1 MGQPGTVPD
10 AGHSGSCGTGTTE
23 QVVPQSIK
31 ASSTHRTA
39 SEGACPLGIPPAG
52 SKWAIFHN
60 WAPTYDLTGD
70 GEPTD
75 ITLLVTSTPI
85 KAAPVP
91 ERRSSGKKL
100 NACKIQASHLIFDM
114 QDRQEKA
121 RQDIKARDQ
130 AAVRDR
136 SSSKDPGSSGRC
148 PHGLPVS
155 LPNLVGAVQPTGASG
170 GTSASSPH
178 GSKRPVDDDAE
189 EISEIPDGDEPAGPP
204 KKKRKKKKKSKD
216 ASRDEVPDP
225 ENRDDAPHPSTSTA
239 EPGVTDTEPTP
250 VPEISVIPEEGGE
263 THKKKK
269 KSKKSASQEKWELEQ
284 WQAIAKEM
292 AKALHRPIQHKQ
304 DFRAIRKYRKGLS
317 PDLLETINGADHSG
331 FLLEKMEL
339 DDGNYMSQ
347 KKGHDRNLMSV
358 ERLLTRIAKYATEP
372 QKRLREAQLFIS
384 STFPMVQGMPSTDK
398 CSPELVVR
406 VLMDCHGNVIDC
418 DHRKYGKEQN
428 LGLHEVISPVAMARV
443 MARETHT
450 VHGIPTT
457 IKTDHTYCPFCA
469 YTASNHRLINNH
481 IRMQFRAILVCGW
494 PGCYFVHMQSL
505 RMVEHSSEVHGM
517 AHAKP
522 ARDHKGG
529 D

>member
-1 MGQPGTVPD
+1 
-10 AGHSGSCGTGTTE
+10 
-23 QVVPQSIK
+23 
-31 ASSTHRTA
+31 
-39 SEGACPLGIPPAG
+39 
-52 SKWAIFHN
+52 
-60 WAPTYDLTGD
+60 
-70 GEPTD
+70 
-75 ITLLVTSTPI
+75 
-85 KAAPVP
+85 
-91 ERRSSGKKL
+91 
-100 NACKIQASHLIFDM
+100 M

-121 RQDIKARDQ
+121 RQDIEARDQ
-130 AAVRDR
+130 ATVRDR
-136 SSSKDPGSSGRC
+136 SSGKDPGSGGRC

-170 GTSASSPH
+170 GTPASSPR
-178 GSKRPVDDDAE
+178 GSKRPVGDDAE
-189 EISEIPDGDEPAGPP
+189 
-204 KKKRKKKKKSKD
+204 
-216 ASRDEVPDP
+216 
-225 ENRDDAPHPSTSTA
+225 
-239 EPGVTDTEPTP
+239 
-250 VPEISVIPEEGGE
+250 
-263 THKKKK
+263 
-269 KSKKSASQEKWELEQ
+269 KSASQEKWELEQ
-284 WQAIAKEM
+284 RQAIAKEM

-304 DFRAIRKYRKGLS
+304 DFRAVRKYRKGLS

-339 DDGNYMSQ
+339 DDSNYMSQ

-418 DHRKYGKEQN
+418 DHREYGKEQN
-428 LGLHEVISPVAMARV
+428 LGLHEVISPAAMAWV

-457 IKTDHTYCPFCA
+457 IKTDHAYCQFCA

-481 IRMQFRAILVCGW
+481 VRMHFRAILVCGW